1 LHTNCNCSEIWWI
14 YGGNWNKY
22 ILGKKKLELTKS
34 WWHKWHFGWR
44 VKGHRG
50 NRGVKWSWHLLALPV
65 SKEPWKPHAFIWSHI
80 LLWKMFPLCL
90 FTINCEFSFCEL
102 YGTFLKFNCCRAI
115 VWWACLLIS
124 ICKELEYC

>member
-1 LHTNCNCSEIWWI
+1 VKSGGFMVEIGTSTFW
-14 YGGNWNKY
+14 
-22 ILGKKKLELTKS
+22 GKKKLELTKS